1 MNPPPPHVYPTVHSS
16 ATKDGVGDESRGPP
30 FPRNYHYHR
39 VSGRSHSH
47 YRRRLEA
54 DSSIRDEIEAD
65 QRPTAL
71 SPTTKRF
78 LAEAMSLPMDA
89 EDSSA
94 SGFFPLVVPPAER
107 VLSVAS
113 ASVYSEPE
121 IDTFPDMR
129 KSTQSGWYSKSI
141 LKSMFSNKN

>member
-1 MNPPPPHVYPTVHSS
+1 MNRLPLRSDPTVHLS
-16 ATKDGVGDESRGPP
+16 AAKDGIGEESRDPP
-30 FPRNYHYHR
+30 FHRDYHYGR
-39 VSGRSHSH
+39 VSNRLRPH
-47 YRRRLEA
+47 YRRLSEA
-54 DSSIRDEIEAD
+54 DTRVREEIEAD

-78 LAEAMSLPMDA
+78 LAEAMSLPMNA
-89 EDSSA
+89 EDLSA
-94 SGFFPLVVPPAER
+94 SGLFPLTDPPAER

-121 IDTFPDMR
+121 IETVPDMR

-141 LKSMFSNKN
+141 FKSMFPNKG